1 MNIVWFD
8 LGCRFLTGVGFAALA
23 FITACNIRKLTKRVI
38 ELSEEVQHHSKVI
51 QSLDKL
57 LSSKVETDKKF
68 NDDLIDCIGSIGESF
83 LDLSKDTKHIAIWVD
98 IQKLGSI
105 KASIICLF
113 KDEKYEEINEV
124 AKRYEEFR
132 EYLKKQYE
140 INVPESA
147 QDILRSLNS

>member
-38 ELSEEVQHHSKVI
+38 ELTEEVQHHSKTI

-57 LSSKVETDKKF
+57 ISSKVETDKKF
-68 NDDLIDCIGSIGESF
+68 NNDLIDCIGSIGESF

-124 AKRYEEFR
+124 AKRYDEYR
-132 EYLKKQYE
+132 EYLREQYK
-140 INVPESA
+140 IDIPETA
-147 QDILRSLNS
+147 QDILKSLNP

>member
-8 LGCRFLTGVGFAALA
+8 LGFRFLTGVGFTALA

-38 ELSEEVQHHSKVI
+38 ELTKVVELHNEAYK
-51 QSLDKL
+51 SLNKL
-57 LSSKVETDKKF
+57 VTSMADYDKKF
-68 NDDLIDCIGSIGESF
+68 NDELIECIGSMGESF
-83 LDLSKDTKHIAIWVD
+83 LELSKDTRHIAVWVD

-124 AKRYEEFR
+124 AKRYDEYR
-132 EYLKKQYE
+132 EYLHEHYK
-140 INVPESA
+140 INIPETA
-147 QDILRSLNS
+147 QDILKSLNS

>member
-38 ELSEEVQHHSKVI
+38 ELTKVVELHNEVLM
-51 QSLDKL
+51 SLDKL
-57 LSSKVETDKKF
+57 VSAKVSSDKKF
-68 NDDLIDCIGSIGESF
+68 NDELIDCIGSLGESF
-83 LDLSKDTKHIAIWVD
+83 LDVSKDTKHIAIWVD

-124 AKRYEEFR
+124 AKRYDEYR
-132 EYLKKQYE
+132 EYLREQYK
-140 INVPESA
+140 IDIPETA
-147 QDILRSLNS
+147 QDILKSLNS

>member
-38 ELSEEVQHHSKVI
+38 ELTEEVQYHSKTI

-57 LSSKVETDKKF
+57 ISSKVETDKKF
-68 NDDLIDCIGSIGESF
+68 NNDLIDCIGSIGESF

-124 AKRYEEFR
+124 AKRYDEYR
-132 EYLKKQYE
+132 EYLREQYK
-140 INVPESA
+140 IDIPETA
-147 QDILRSLNS
+147 QDILKSLNP